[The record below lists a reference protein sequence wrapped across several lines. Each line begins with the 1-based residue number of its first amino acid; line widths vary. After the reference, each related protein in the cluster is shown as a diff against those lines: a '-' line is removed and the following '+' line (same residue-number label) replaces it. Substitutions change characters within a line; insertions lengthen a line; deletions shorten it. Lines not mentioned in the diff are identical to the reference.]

1 MEGSGKTMEICK
13 DCIHE
18 EICLFRAF
26 EIMQKEKTFSLINE
40 CDRFKSKETEVDI
53 YKMADR
59 ITETVKQVVLANLRS
74 ICDEEGD

>member
-1 MEGSGKTMEICK
+1 MEICK

-18 EICLFRAF
+18 EVCLIRAF
-26 EIMQKEKTFSLINE
+26 EMMRSEKYIPVINE
-40 CDRFKSKETEVDI
+40 CDVFKAKETEVDI

>member
-1 MEGSGKTMEICK
+1 MTMEICK

-18 EICLFRAF
+18 EVCVLRAF
-26 EIMQKEKTFSLINE
+26 DMLQNEEHYTLLSE
-40 CDRFKSKETEVDI
+40 CDKFKAKEQNIDI

>member
-1 MEGSGKTMEICK
+1 MTMEICK

-18 EICLFRAF
+18 EVCLIRAF
-26 EIMQKEKTFSLINE
+26 EIMQREKFVPVLNR
-40 CDRFKSKETEVDI
+40 CDRFKAKETEVDI